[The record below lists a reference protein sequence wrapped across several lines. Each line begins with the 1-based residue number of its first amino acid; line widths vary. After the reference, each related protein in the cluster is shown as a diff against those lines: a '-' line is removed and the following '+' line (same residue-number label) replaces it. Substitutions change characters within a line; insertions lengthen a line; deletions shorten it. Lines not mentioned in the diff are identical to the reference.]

1 MVKLCKKYGFISKEH
16 NGDWV
21 SIELMREKFEL
32 GLDCINV
39 APELGQIET
48 KAILKSISLIEN
60 NDKKEILF
68 ERFYNICLNSK
79 NGLNGSVKILNLK
92 KIKKN

>member
-1 MVKLCKKYGFISKEH
+1 MVNLCKKYGFISKEH

-21 SIELMREKFEL
+21 SIDLMKEKFKL

-48 KAILKSISLIEN
+48 KAILKEISKVTL
-60 NDKKEILF
+60 
-68 ERFYNICLNSK
+68 S
-79 NGLNGSVKILNLK
+79 
-92 KIKKN
+92 

>member
-1 MVKLCKKYGFISKEH
+1 MVKLCKKYGFIYKEH

-21 SIELMREKFEL
+21 SIELMLEKFEL

-48 KAILKSISLIEN
+48 KAILKYTKSELSLGSILA
-60 NDKKEILF
+60 
-68 ERFYNICLNSK
+68 RFRAVSFRL
-79 NGLNGSVKILNLK
+79 LLNLWLSHVMSDVGM
-92 KIKKN
+92 